1 MQSFGILNADRSEST
16 PTKMAY
22 SIGVSIIDYV
32 DRCFPEVEG
41 SFSEI
46 VDGITD
52 DTEGALGDEVSRS
65 LFDTDGGIE
74 HLRSKPQFFYLPA
87 LCAAYAHDAILAD
100 AQGKFPEAW
109 NLVASA
115 AYWLGICKG
124 GGAYNEIARDVKS
137 QQARQNAET
146 GYNKPGGSREKVKQ
160 IRDIWASGKYTS
172 RDVCAEQECAEIGMS
187 FSSARKALRNTPD
200 PT

>member
-52 DTEGALGDEVSRS
+52 DTEGALGAEVSRL
-65 LFDTDGGIE
+65 LFDTDE
-74 HLRSKPQFFYLPA
+74 DMKHLRPMPQFFYLPA

-146 GYNKPGGSREKVKQ
+146 GHNKPGGSTEKAKQ
-160 IRDIWASGKYTS
+160 IREVWSSGKYS
-172 RDVCAEQECAEIGMS
+172 NRSFCAEQECAALGMS
-187 FSSARKALRNTPD
+187 YDAVRRA
-200 PT
+200 